1 MPNSLFFPTLIK
13 NRLRRAPSMC
23 QSLVQLAEV
32 IPTSSGRSSYP
43 PSALTRGRLAHF
55 SEIGIYAG
63 NSVNR
68 TDPDWNKVEHRDR
81 SAKSL
86 SHFHAPTL
94 YYAISQPSWLHF
106 VFPTL
111 ALGSFPFFNLWVLD
125 WRFWAEQHFFCSC
138 ENDFLLVLWI
148 HSPFFLKR
156 SCITS
161 IQQSSNPFFPQCPKR
176 SFIVMHVI
184 SILSPFRCQSA
195 PIGRPCFSIFGS
207 GVSASIGSVLVGSC
221 NHPFCQQEQ
230 KI

>member
-1 MPNSLFFPTLIK
+1 MLIK
-13 NRLRRAPSMC
+13 NLR

-111 ALGSFPFFNLWVLD
+111 AQGCFSFFSLWVFD
-125 WRFWAEQHFFCSC
+125 WRFWAEQHFFSSC
-138 ENDFLLVLWI
+138 EKWLPTGAVNTFPI
-148 HSPFFLKR
+148 FLKR

-184 SILSPFRCQSA
+184 SILKCFPCLMA
-195 PIGRPCFSIFGS
+195 PIAKPCFSIFGS
-207 GVSASIGSVLVGSC
+207 GAFVSIGSVSVGSFP
-221 NHPFCQQEQ
+221 PFFSINTCLLYTSPSPRD
-230 KI
+230 

>member
-1 MPNSLFFPTLIK
+1 MPLPLFFPAQIK
-13 NRLRRAPSMC
+13 NRLRRAPSMR

-125 WRFWAEQHFFCSC
+125 WRFWAEQHFFSSY
-138 ENDFLLVLWI
+138 ENDFLLLLWI
-148 HSPFFLKR
+148 HSPFFSKGHV
-156 SCITS
+156 SH
-161 IQQSSNPFFPQCPKR
+161 QSSSHQIHSFLNAQRGVLSSCTLYPF
-176 SFIVMHVI
+176 SV
-184 SILSPFRCQSA
+184 PFVARALQSA
-195 PIGRPCFSIFGS
+195 GHVFQSLAVVSPPPS
-207 GVSASIGSVLVGSC
+207 GAFWWVVC